1 MTAKPLVYL
10 AGPISGQNLA
20 GALDWRERAR
30 CYLLPHQIATLNPLR
45 GKDYLNSIV
54 KDGVYSTS
62 YADHPMSTP
71 HGITMR
77 DRWDAVRCDLLLA
90 YFPPL
95 LTKVS
100 IGTVMEVAWASQAGR
115 YVLAV
120 MEPGEVHDHGMLTDS
135 CSLVL
140 RDLDEALH
148 LIPTIL
154 GVG

>member
-1 MTAKPLVYL
+1 MKGKPLVYL
-10 AGPISGQNLA
+10 AGPISGQTIE

-30 CYLLPHQIATLNPLR
+30 TYLLPHQIATLNPLR

-62 YADHPMSTP
+62 YAEHPMSTP

-77 DRWDAVRCDLLLA
+77 DRWDATRCDLLLA
-90 YFPPL
+90 YFHPTL
-95 LTKVS
+95 NKVS
-100 IGTVMEVAWASQAGR
+100 IGTVMEIAWASQAGR

-120 MEPGEVHDHGMLTDS
+120 MEPGDVHDHGMLTDS

-154 GVG
+154 GVR